1 MTYESMVK
9 TVATIITIHN
19 GMSDVDKRD
28 SYATALMNDWHT
40 LVNKMSDIREGY
52 LSASHFAVKQYTI
65 KLQSGIDNLE
75 EV

>member
-9 TVATIITIHN
+9 TVATIITIYN

-52 LSASHFAVKQYTI
+52 LSVSHFAAKQYTI

-75 EV
+75 DV